1 VGFRRSPDR
10 IAAARAWRQFIES
23 NARIVDAT
31 GLPPAAT
38 DTIEGWDD
46 LLMNGSVDGLTA
58 EQYQALVQLATNY
71 FAAGY
76 EFYSPVALAPED
88 QEALSARFQ

>member
-1 VGFRRSPDR
+1 
-10 IAAARAWRQFIES
+10 
-23 NARIVDAT
+23 
-31 GLPPAAT
+31 
-38 DTIEGWDD
+38 
-46 LLMNGSVDGLTA
+46 MNGSVDGLTA